1 VAPAARPRELEGPNL
16 FMKETRH
23 PRRTGADQEHV
34 EKVSARTAMLLAAA
48 AAVLLHLL
56 QWILLP
62 FVVSAVM
69 AYVCTPA
76 IDWLTARS
84 GIPRA
89 LIAATVF
96 VALLLLGSLIGV
108 FGVPSLVRELARLLT
123 DFEGT
128 VDALARGVIGS
139 TTVNLLGQPM
149 TAGHIAQAATA
160 GVREWIGQAG
170 HIVSVG
176 SAALVTIFGAFL
188 TLVLLFYFLLNGP
201 GIACGLFRLAPPRQR
216 PLIRH
221 VWSQVD
227 PVLRRYILGV
237 IVVIAYAAVAAYVG
251 LGLILGIPHAVFLAL
266 LTGLL
271 EMIPMIGPGAA
282 ALIAGL
288 VAIRYA
294 NGIGPIIGYA
304 VYATTLRLSIDQILG
319 PIALG
324 AAARVHPVLII
335 LCFLAG
341 GTLFG
346 IAGLILAVP
355 SALIIRTTLAILYDE
370 TPAGDRNRQ

>member
-1 VAPAARPRELEGPNL
+1 
-16 FMKETRH
+16 MKETRH
-23 PRRTGADQEHV
+23 PRGTGADHEHV
-34 EKVSARTAMLLAAA
+34 ENISARTAMLLAAV

-62 FVVSAVM
+62 FVISALV

-76 IDWLTARS
+76 IDWSTARS

-89 LIAATVF
+89 LIAASVF
-96 VALLLLGSLIGV
+96 VALLLVASFIGLLGISSL
-108 FGVPSLVRELARLLT
+108 LRELARLVT

-128 VDALARGVIGS
+128 VDAPAHAVIES
-139 TTVNLLGQPM
+139 ATVNLLGQPM
-149 TAGHIAQAATA
+149 TADRIAQATA
-160 GVREWIGQAG
+160 AAAREWIGQSG
-170 HIVSVG
+170 HIVFAG
-176 SAALVTIFGAFL
+176 NAAFATIFGAFL

-201 GIACGLFRLAPPRQR
+201 GIARSLLRLAPPGER

-221 VWSQVD
+221 IWSKVD

-237 IVVIAYAAVAAYVG
+237 IIVIAYAAVAAYVG

-271 EMIPMIGPGAA
+271 EMIPMVGPGLA
-282 ALIAGL
+282 ALIAGV
-288 VAIRYA
+288 VAVRYA

-304 VYATTLRLSIDQILG
+304 VYAASLRLSIDQILG

-324 AAARVHPVLII
+324 AATRVHPVLII
-335 LCFLAG
+335 FCFLSG
-341 GTLFG
+341 GALFG

-355 SALIIRTTLAILYDE
+355 SAVFIRTSLEILYDE
-370 TPAGDRNRQ
+370 PPVGDRQ

>member
-1 VAPAARPRELEGPNL
+1 
-16 FMKETRH
+16 MKETRH
-23 PRRTGADQEHV
+23 PRRTGADHEHV

-62 FVVSAVM
+62 FVVSAVV

-108 FGVPSLVRELARLLT
+108 FGVPSLVRELARFLT

-139 TTVNLLGQPM
+139 ATVNLLGQPM

-201 GIACGLFRLAPPRQR
+201 GIACGLFRLAPSRQR

-304 VYATTLRLSIDQILG
+304 VYAATLRLSIDQILG